1 MASRKWTDKEF
12 GKKLKAERE
21 HLGWTQPELAE
32 HLRNTGIQ
40 TMHPT
45 TIAKIEAGSR
55 SVRIN
60 EAIAFADAFDVSIDA
75 LLGRQEPDDTTLTY
89 AMENAS
95 SYATR
100 AERELQTPRATA
112 SSIEEILE
120 DATARFANPSI
131 KEMVS
136 LARDL
141 SQALNAAAKHCQ
153 RIDIQ
158 ARDLIIRPEGERSQR
173 D

>member
-1 MASRKWTDKEF
+1 MASQKWTDKEF

-21 HLGWTQPELAE
+21 HREWTQPELAAN
-32 HLRNTGIQ
+32 LRNSGIQ

-45 TIAKIEAGSR
+45 TIAKIEAGTR

-75 LLGRQEPDDTTLTY
+75 LLGRQEPDDSTLTY

-95 SYATR
+95 SFATR
-100 AERELQTPRATA
+100 AERELQTPRTTV
-112 SSIEEILE
+112 SIIEEILE
-120 DATARFANPSI
+120 DASARFANASI
-131 KEMVS
+131 AEMVS
-136 LARDL
+136 LSRDL
-141 SQALNAAAKHCQ
+141 AQALHAAAKHCK
-153 RIDIQ
+153 RIDIL
-158 ARDLIIRPEGERSQR
+158 ATDLIITSGDEGDQQ